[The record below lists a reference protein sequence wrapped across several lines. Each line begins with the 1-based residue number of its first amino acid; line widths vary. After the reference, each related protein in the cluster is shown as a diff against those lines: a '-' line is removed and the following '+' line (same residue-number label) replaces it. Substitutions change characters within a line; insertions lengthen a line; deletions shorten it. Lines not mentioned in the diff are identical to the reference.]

1 MAMFERFASVYDELN
16 VNQPPE
22 EAAGFVL
29 SKLGSSRGQLVDL
42 ACGTGK
48 ISAILA
54 KKGYNVIGM
63 DISEDMLN
71 CAYSNCAAAGA
82 RVTFIKGDLR
92 KFRLPH
98 KMDYA
103 ICICDGFN
111 YLLSYKELADGI
123 ENVRNNVKSGAK
135 FIFDL
140 STCSKYERF
149 LTKSTYTLDGD
160 DSFLVWSSDYNTQ
173 TRQCVMSLTCFE
185 RVGDMYERFDEI
197 HNQRAHTYDEVV
209 RACEGKF
216 KIIDVYD
223 SYTDK
228 KANESSVRCV
238 YVTEAI

>member
-29 SKLGSSRGQLVDL
+29 SQIGGKKGQLVDL

-54 KKGYNVIGM
+54 KNGYSVIGM

-71 CAYSNCAAAGA
+71 QAYSNCAAAGA

-103 ICICDGFN
+103 VCICDGFN
-111 YLLSYKELADGI
+111 YLLSLKELKEGI
-123 ENVRNNVKSGAK
+123 EAVHNNVKSGAK

-140 STCSKYERF
+140 STCAKYERF
-149 LTKSTYTLDGD
+149 LTKSTYTLDND
-160 DSFLVWSSDYNTQ
+160 DSFLAWSSDYDTK
-173 TRQCVMSLTCFE
+173 TRLCVMSLTCFE
-185 RVGDMYERFDEI
+185 RVGKAYERFDEI

-209 RACEGKF
+209 AVCEGKF
-216 KIIDVYD
+216 KIIGVYD
-223 SYTDK
+223 GYTDK
-228 KANESSVRCV
+228 PAHGESLRCV